1 MDASMQVTFL
11 CNLRTNFGFQGPLR
25 TSKFFK
31 EFKDEWEACII
42 QQYGDWYTGHLWVGC
57 YIWYI
62 EEGPGQ
68 PGALHSPLLAVPNVT
83 AHPSTASVPTSHHL
97 MWHYNRVNA
106 LRNRFLCVSTLWMEH
121 CRHITA
127 SVPVATD
134 NVNKQQFD
142 PMACNNTAD
151 KTDPQAVNL
160 YTINLLLLLVCV
172 SLTTIGQPRNS
183 VFIRRV

>member
-1 MDASMQVTFL
+1 MGGLHYTAIRWLVHWPSMGGL
-11 CNLRTNFGFQGPLR
+11 L
-25 TSKFFK
+25 
-31 EFKDEWEACII
+31 
-42 QQYGDWYTGHLWVGC
+42 HLVHRGGAWAA
-57 YIWYI
+57 W
-62 EEGPGQ
+62 
-68 PGALHSPLLAVPNVT
+68 ALHSPLLAVPNVT

-142 PMACNNTAD
+142 PTACNNTAD